1 MKAAYPNQLDYVGV
15 GSRGVGWVVVVWPDH
30 FLLFFSF
37 SIEWWWCCRRWQ
49 ISYVTNE
56 KNKCACRE
64 SKPSRLLGRQISCH
78 WTTSARVVV
87 NVLFFSLFIEKQ
99 VKNKNS
105 NSILIQKSR
114 ASPYPIPQAQN
125 PSIHQSKSQHFR
137 IIQMP
142 DGTYRSKKSTTTTF
156 EHSILL
162 FWLLITQQLSNFN
175 KNKLRTTF
183 QDLSILFWIHQVKFT
198 STSTSTS
205 VWCLSVVCV
214 VWCVCG
220 DDLSN
225 HNKKK
230 NEFQRRDLNSGL
242 AGESRI
248 S

>member
-1 MKAAYPNQLDYVGV
+1 MLQTLTNFVCD
-15 GSRGVGWVVVVWPDH
+15 
-30 FLLFFSF
+30 
-37 SIEWWWCCRRWQ
+37 
-49 ISYVTNE
+49 NE

-162 FWLLITQQLSNFN
+162 FWLLITQQLKSFQQEQIANNISRFVHFVLDPIKSN
-175 KNKLRTTF
+175 LLPHRH
-183 QDLSILFWIHQVKFT
+183 LCGVVCRLW
-198 STSTSTS
+198 
-205 VWCLSVVCV
+205 VCV
-214 VWCVCG
+214 VGCG
-220 DDLSN
+220 GWIDLDLRITTQQ
-225 HNKKK
+225 KK